1 MIYHNIMF
9 CFARYFSPLHFVRQ
23 VEAMQQVWYGVVCEI
38 ELSFKKRK
46 MRLITFNSLT
56 RGLLLFQRAVGLD
69 NVPLMNDII
78 I

>member
-1 MIYHNIMF
+1 
-9 CFARYFSPLHFVRQ
+9 
-23 VEAMQQVWYGVVCEI
+23 MQQVWYGVVCEI

-56 RGLLLFQRAVGLD
+56 RGQLPFQRAVGLD
-69 NVPLMNDII
+69 NVPLMNNII